1 MFKYLCFSKSEHIF
15 GSHSWLKDTVAL
27 TDIPVG
33 GYGFF
38 VGLFKYKKGK
48 SYQNIKAK

>member
-1 MFKYLCFSKSEHIF
+1 
-15 GSHSWLKDTVAL
+15 LKDTVAL

-38 VGLFKYKKGK
+38 MPFCSLSNSCLNFINPWL
-48 SYQNIKAK
+48 SII